1 MFALPDQRGDDN
13 YNNEKSFNK
22 YFLPKI
28 KIEKYNVKIDGR
40 IFYGQAINSSIKQYD
55 EVRKNRTRWWLLNW
69 LFIGFCLFWK

>member
-55 EVRKNRTRWWLLNW
+55 EVRKNRTR
-69 LFIGFCLFWK
+69 